1 MKKLYLGFAVLF
13 SACQTT
19 SPEDINIEFSEW
31 SSKESGTILRQSSEK
46 IRDGFYSV
54 KQSIV
59 NSPEHWEGVG
69 HFSSIFH
76 HKIKICQCST
86 YDTVISPKGNYII
99 YFSNVRRQLELYN
112 TRSKTTSVIS
122 KEYTGYPTSA
132 EWDLDNKIANVILTD
147 TNSKPS
153 REIKVELE

>member
-1 MKKLYLGFAVLF
+1 MKKFYLAFAVLF

-19 SPEDINIEFSEW
+19 SPEDINIEYSEW
-31 SSKESGTILRQSSEK
+31 SSQEAGTILRQSSEK

-54 KQSIV
+54 EQSIV
-59 NSPEHWEGVG
+59 NPLEHWEGVG
-69 HFSSIFH
+69 HFRSIFH
-76 HKIKICQCST
+76 QNTKICQCST
-86 YDTVISPKGNYII
+86 YNTAISPKGNYII

-122 KEYTGYPTSA
+122 KKYTGYPTSA
-132 EWDLDNKIANVILTD
+132 EWDLDAKMAKIILTD

-153 REIKVELE
+153 DEINVELE